1 MMIEKNF
8 EQDNVQKGLYKAHG
22 GADAAMLLTDQELEG
37 MLFMAHADLE
47 PSKKIE
53 AHIDPYEE
61 IYYIL
66 EGQGEMLVGGD
77 TKQVKKG
84 DAIFI
89 PQGDVHAL
97 LNTDSKVKLS
107 ILVVAS
113 YIDK

>member
-1 MMIEKNF
+1 MIVRNF
-8 EQDNVQKGLYKAHG
+8 EQKQVKKGLYKAHG
-22 GADAAMLLTDQELEG
+22 GADAAMLLTDRELEG

-47 PSKKIE
+47 PLKKIE

-66 EGQGEMLVGGD
+66 EGKGEMLVGD
-77 TKQVKKG
+77 STKEVKKG

-97 LNTDSKVKLS
+97 FNNHPENRLS

-113 YIDK
+113 YIDR

>member
-1 MMIEKNF
+1 MILRNF
-8 EQDNVQKGLYKAHG
+8 EQNQVKQGLYKAHG
-22 GADAAMLLTDQELEG
+22 GADAAMLLTDRELEG

-47 PSKKIE
+47 PLKKIE

-66 EGQGEMLVGGD
+66 DGKGEMLVGD
-77 TKQVKKG
+77 KTEEVKKG

-97 LNTDSKVKLS
+97 FNNDPEKKLS

-113 YIDK
+113 YIDR

>member
-1 MMIEKNF
+1 MIVRNF
-8 EQDNVQKGLYKAHG
+8 EQNQVQKGLYKAHG

-47 PSKKIE
+47 PLKKIE

-66 EGQGEMLVGGD
+66 EGKGEMLVGD
-77 TKQVKKG
+77 NTKQVKKG

-89 PQGDVHAL
+89 PKGDVHAL
-97 LNTDSKVKLS
+97 YNNDPKNKLS

-113 YIDK
+113 YID

>member
-1 MMIEKNF
+1 MIVRNF
-8 EQDNVQKGLYKAHG
+8 KSKQVQQVLYKAHG

-47 PSKKIE
+47 PLKKIE
-53 AHIDPYEE
+53 PHIDPYEE

-66 EGQGEMLVGGD
+66 EGQGEMLVGKD
-77 TKQVKKG
+77 TKEVKKG

-97 LNTDSKVKLS
+97 YNNDSNKRLS

-113 YIDK
+113 YTDS

>member
-1 MMIEKNF
+1 MIVRNF
-8 EQDNVQKGLYKAHG
+8 QQKQVQQGLYKAHG
-22 GADAAMLLTDQELEG
+22 GADAAMLLTDHELQG

-53 AHIDPYEE
+53 PHIDPYEE

-66 EGQGEMLVGGD
+66 EGNGKMLVGED
-77 TKQVKKG
+77 TKEVKKG

-89 PQGDVHAL
+89 PKGDVHAL
-97 LNTDSKVKLS
+97 LNNDTKNKLS

-113 YIDK
+113 YIDR

>member
-1 MMIEKNF
+1 MIIRNF
-8 EQDNVQKGLYKAHG
+8 KQDQVQKGLYKAHG
-22 GADAAMLLTDQELEG
+22 GANAAMLLTDRELEG

-47 PSKKIE
+47 PLKKIE

-66 EGQGEMLVGGD
+66 EGKGEMLVGKY
-77 TKQVKKG
+77 TREVKKG

-89 PQGDVHAL
+89 PKGDVHAL
-97 LNTDSKVKLS
+97 FNNDRENKLS

-113 YIDK
+113 YVNS